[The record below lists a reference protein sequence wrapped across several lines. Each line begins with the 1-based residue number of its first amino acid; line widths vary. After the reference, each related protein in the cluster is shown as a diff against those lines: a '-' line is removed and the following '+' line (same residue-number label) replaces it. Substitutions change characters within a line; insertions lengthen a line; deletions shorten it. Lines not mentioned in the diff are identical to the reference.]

1 MKVVAINGSP
11 KKEGNTYHALR
22 MVGAQLEEND
32 QRYPA
37 RTGCG
42 EESVDKFYQV
52 SFCGNTKL
60 RAIFPKN
67 NYLLQ

>member
-32 QRYPA
+32 QRYLA

-42 EESVDKFYQV
+42 EESDDKFYQA
-52 SFCGNTKL
+52 
-60 RAIFPKN
+60 R
-67 NYLLQ
+67 

>member
-32 QRYPA
+32 QRYLA
-37 RTGCG
+37 CTGHS
-42 EESVDKFYQV
+42 EESGDKFIRYVFVETQ
-52 SFCGNTKL
+52 SSGLYF
-60 RAIFPKN
+60 RE
-67 NYLLQ
+67 